1 MTLSLIQKHK
11 YMLKQNSLHLQ
22 ALLWM
27 DDGKRPCIQK
37 SILSARYLPII
48 VIDKK
53 YHLTD
58 IEDGITLGEGLSHCS
73 LSATEIDSRLRTLT
87 LKSPLGK

>member
-37 SILSARYLPII
+37 SILSARYQ
-48 VIDKK
+48 
-53 YHLTD
+53 Y
-58 IEDGITLGEGLSHCS
+58 CY
-73 LSATEIDSRLRTLT
+73 
-87 LKSPLGK
+87 